1 MSDFRLY
8 NLQFGVSK
16 NPVGDAQIY
25 SCMLGVYK
33 ELIDDYDAEAT
44 AMFDYY
50 INGDNYIEENKEE
63 LYRYINKLDDKYYV
77 GSESYVCYEKS
88 DEALSLYV
96 TNVKDWDSATI
107 EKIYNKIIKIRDEWL
122 YDTGSISTI
131 YENDFNSRFTDNDNT
146 KITVKD
152 LAEYVSRKYFWNLY
166 DYE

>member
-1 MSDFRLY
+1 
-8 NLQFGVSK
+8 
-16 NPVGDAQIY
+16 
-25 SCMLGVYK
+25 MLGVYK

-107 EKIYNKIIKIRDEWL
+107 EKFIIKLLKSEMN
-122 YDTGSISTI
+122 GSMIQEAYQQCMKTI
-131 YENDFNSRFTDNDNT
+131 LTADSLT
-146 KITVKD
+146 ITIQK
-152 LAEYVSRKYFWNLY
+152 LQ
-166 DYE
+166 

>member
-8 NLQFGVSK
+8 NLEFGVSK

-96 TNVKDWDSATI
+96 TNVKDWDSAII
-107 EKIYNKIIKIRDEWL
+107 EKFIIKLLKSEMN
-122 YDTGSISTI
+122 GSMIQEVYQQYMKTI
-131 YENDFNSRFTDNDNT
+131 LTADSLTMT
-146 KITVKD
+146 IQK
-152 LAEYVSRKYFWNLY
+152 LQ
-166 DYE
+166 

>member
-16 NPVGDAQIY
+16 KTVGDAQIY

-33 ELIDDYDAEAT
+33 ELIDDYDTEAT

-131 YENDFNSRFTDNDNT
+131 YENDFNNRFPDNNNT